1 MPHRSDS
8 DRRSRLSGRT
18 LARSK
23 RTMSASTD
31 AQGAPSVRDAGSAQ
45 PWPEGLD
52 RTWSAP
58 SSGWV
63 LRATVWFAAASMLT
77 TILHELAHATTAFA
91 SGVRSTLFG
100 YFVDLDFTDLQRTS
114 NLPAIIGVAGPTFC
128 LVFGIVSWWA
138 FRRQRGSAA
147 ELPLLYLSAFGLAT
161 FFGNLM
167 SMSMVGDF
175 SRAAIE
181 LDLPMA
187 VRYAGTAIGAFA
199 VASIHFWLGRQLVHW
214 VPANVG
220 RTSGVLGIV
229 ALPVLLGTAAVI
241 LANQPM
247 PSAFLGARVGE
258 ATFSLF
264 TVIGAWTTRR
274 DSWHG
279 RGLLALQWTD
289 GVAAILVVLLV
300 RLMVRGIPL
309 AP

>member
-1 MPHRSDS
+1 MP
-8 DRRSRLSGRT
+8 SG
-18 LARSK
+18 
-23 RTMSASTD
+23 
-31 AQGAPSVRDAGSAQ
+31 
-45 PWPEGLD
+45 GLG

-58 SSGWV
+58 SRTWV

-91 SGVRSTLFG
+91 LGVQSTLFG
-100 YFVDLDFTDLQRTS
+100 YFVDLDFTDPQRTS

-128 LVFGIVSWWA
+128 LAFGIVSWWV

-147 ELPLLYLSAFGLAT
+147 ELPLLYLSAFGVAT

-167 SMSMVGDF
+167 SMSTVGDF

-181 LDLPMA
+181 LGLPMA
-187 VRYAGTAIGAFA
+187 VRYGGTAIGALA
-199 VASIHFWLGRQLVHW
+199 VAGIQFWLGRQLVHW

-220 RTSGVLGIV
+220 RTAGVFGIV

-258 ATFSLF
+258 ASFSVF
-264 TVIGAWTTRR
+264 AVIGAWMTRR
-274 DSWHG
+274 DSWDG
-279 RGLLALQWTD
+279 RGLLGLQWTD
-289 GVAAILVVLLV
+289 GGAAILTVLLV

-309 AP
+309 APQ